1 MSSYTIRLTPAQLR
15 SKAQNIES
23 NAKTVQTQVSA
34 IGDLVGQ
41 LQATFLGDTASKFFK
56 EFNQARDNMER
67 WDDVVRSFATEIN
80 EAARKLEQA
89 DRV

>member
-1 MSSYTIRLTPAQLR
+1 MSYTIRLTPTQLR

-34 IGDLVGQ
+34 IGDIVGQ

-80 EAARKLEQA
+80 EAATRLEQA